1 MRRKIKKQLAVLL
14 ILVMAVFCFTGCI
27 RYRTTMT
34 VKGNGTTDV
43 SFLFAFE
50 ADGFSEIADSLN
62 EITSEF
68 EKDGWVI
75 EPYSEDNYIGYIVT
89 LRDVKLTDLEEKLN
103 DSDPLTE
110 LGLGGFQL
118 TIDGSYYQINWDSHV
133 DSEVEE
139 LGGLDTLAEYDGFV
153 EFVLVLPV
161 EPSYYS
167 LPSDVSEDGKTLTWD
182 MLHYPDIDVG
192 FRLVNT
198 PSFRTTFDVKSNG
211 TTDISIVYAC
221 GEDEYEDLRTQYE
234 YLPEGL
240 EDDDWS
246 VSDYEEDGFIGC
258 EFTIKDVEL
267 DKVEKK
273 LNDDLFSYLGFDSL
287 ELTKKGMNY
296 SLEWDTAEVKAD
308 VLNGR
313 EYEDDEYEGF
323 MEVVVN
329 LPGKAKNNNA
339 TDVSKDGKT
348 LTWNLMEEE
357 NIELSFATSNI
368 VLIVAIIGGVC
379 LALIAAGVVILII
392 VLSKKKKS
400 KKAAAPAE
408 AQPAAPVNAQ
418 PSPAEPAPVN
428 DYSKYMPPAAATAPA
443 TAPAEAPTTP
453 VTPVAPAPVAAP
465 AAASVSAPAEAP
477 AAQAAPV
484 VPAEPAAPAPEA
496 PKAALVCPNCG
507 YKPADV
513 EVFKF
518 CPECGSKVE

>member
-50 ADGFSEIADSLN
+50 ADSFSEIADNLN

-103 DSDPLTE
+103 NSNPMSE
-110 LGLGGFQL
+110 LGLGGFHL
-118 TIDGSYYQINWDSHV
+118 TIDGSYYTIYWDSNV
-133 DSEVEE
+133 DTEIED
-139 LGGLDTLAEYDGFV
+139 LGGLDTLAEHDGFV

-161 EPSYYS
+161 EPSHYS
-167 LPSDVSEDGKTLTWD
+167 LPSDVSEDGKTITWD
-182 MLHYPDIDVG
+182 MLHHPDIDVG

-198 PSFRTTFDVKSNG
+198 PSFRTTIDVKSNG
-211 TTDISIVYAC
+211 TADLSIVYAC
-221 GEDEYEDLRTQYE
+221 GEDEYEDLHAQYE
-234 YLPEGL
+234 FMKEDF
-240 EDDDWS
+240 DDDEWS
-246 VSDYEEDGFIGC
+246 VSDYDEDGFIGC
-258 EFTIKDVEL
+258 EFTIEDVEL

-273 LNDDLFSYLGFDSL
+273 MNDDFLEYFGFESF
-287 ELTKKGMNY
+287 ELNKKGLNY
-296 SLEWDTAEVKAD
+296 TIDWDTSDVKAD
-308 VLNGR
+308 VLNDR

-348 LTWNLMEEE
+348 LTWDLMEEDTV
-357 NIELSFATSNI
+357 ELSFAASNTI
-368 VLIVAIIGGVC
+368 LIVAIIGGVC

-400 KKAAAPAE
+400 KKAAASAE

-418 PSPAEPAPVN
+418 PSPAEPAPVH
-428 DYSKYMPPAAATAPA
+428 DYSKYMPPAD
-443 TAPAEAPTTP
+443 E
-453 VTPVAPAPVAAP
+453 APVAAP
-465 AAASVSAPAEAP
+465 AVVSAAEPA
-477 AAQAAPV
+477 AAPV
-484 VPAEPAAPAPEA
+484 SEPLEAPAAPAPEV

-507 YKPADV
+507 YKPADG